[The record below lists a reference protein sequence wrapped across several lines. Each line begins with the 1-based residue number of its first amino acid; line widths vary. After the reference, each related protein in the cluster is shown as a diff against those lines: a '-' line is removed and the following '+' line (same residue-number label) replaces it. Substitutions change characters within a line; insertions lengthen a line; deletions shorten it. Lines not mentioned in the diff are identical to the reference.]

1 MRISLYFLT
10 IVTISTVDS
19 LKVYETNVGKKAIT
33 SGLFYQKNIEQS
45 GTFLTNNFSTCIRV
59 NIKRISSKANS
70 AMLLTIDNSK
80 IRKKSYITS
89 DFILITFWLL
99 TCHVQGHNSWR
110 GAGAVGNYPPQI
122 LEELLTLFQSG
133 MADYFLRLFKVQV
146 FKTLCVNPF
155 SKLPKTSLCKIGDF

>member
-45 GTFLTNNFSTCIRV
+45 GSFLTNNFSTCIRV

-70 AMLLTIDNSK
+70 AMLLTIGNSE
-80 IRKKSYITS
+80 IR
-89 DFILITFWLL
+89 
-99 TCHVQGHNSWR
+99 
-110 GAGAVGNYPPQI
+110 
-122 LEELLTLFQSG
+122 EQS
-133 MADYFLRLFKVQV
+133 
-146 FKTLCVNPF
+146 
-155 SKLPKTSLCKIGDF
+155 